1 MLHSGIDL
9 HKRTLV
15 INTTTAD
22 GATVDQ
28 AKVSCDRL
36 SVLSYFRRHP
46 GPHRAVVEATGSWYW
61 LADLLQPAGIDLVLA
76 HAKYLKAIA
85 YAKVKTDAVD
95 ARTLANLLR
104 TDLIPQA
111 HMISAERRPLR
122 DLMRGRLLLVEKRT
136 SARNSV
142 QRLLEKYNVTAVT
155 DLPALA
161 QVHAQCFQELDQL
174 LTRQIRRLEHELV
187 PQLVPDPDVQRLLWV
202 PGIGKVNAFTIL
214 LEVDGVSRFDSD
226 RKFFSYC
233 RLVPGANDTGGK
245 QRHRASR
252 DGNRY
257 LKIAFSHAAVRAMQY
272 FPEIRSWAQKKTRRK
287 NKHIA
292 RALVA
297 KELARIVY
305 HVLSSGEPYNGKFK
319 GITLERTKRLKWPR
333 RASPDV

>member
-22 GATVDQ
+22 GVTVDH

-36 SVLSYFRRHP
+36 AVLSYFRRHP
-46 GPHRAVVEATGSWYW
+46 GPHRAVVEATGSCW
-61 LADLLQPAGIDLVLA
+61 LADLLQPAGVDMVLA

-95 ARTLANLLR
+95 ARTLADLLR

-111 HMISAERRPLR
+111 HMISPERRPLR

-136 SARNSV
+136 SARNSMH
-142 QRLLEKYNVTAVT
+142 RLLEKYNVPTVSE
-155 DLPALA
+155 LPALA
-161 QVHAQCFQELDQL
+161 QLHAECFHELDRL
-174 LTRQIRRLEHELV
+174 LTRQIKRLEHELV
-187 PQLVPDPDVQRLLWV
+187 PQLVSNPDVQRLLWV

-214 LEVDGVSRFDSD
+214 LEVDGIERFGSD
-226 RKFFSYC
+226 RRFFSYC
-233 RLVPGANDTGGK
+233 RLVPGAADTGG
-245 QRHRASR
+245 RHRHRVSK

-257 LKIAFSHAAVRAMQY
+257 LKIAFSHAAIRAIQY
-272 FPEIRSWAQKKTRRK
+272 FPEIRVWAQKKARKK

-297 KELARIVY
+297 KEIARVVY
-305 HVLSSGEPYNGKFK
+305 YVLSSGEPFNGKFK
-319 GITLERTKRLKWPR
+319 GATLKRTKQLKWPR

>member
-1 MLHSGIDL
+1 M
-9 HKRTLV
+9 
-15 INTTTAD
+15 
-22 GATVDQ
+22 
-28 AKVSCDRL
+28 
-36 SVLSYFRRHP
+36 
-46 GPHRAVVEATGSWYW
+46 
-61 LADLLQPAGIDLVLA
+61 
-76 HAKYLKAIA
+76 
-85 YAKVKTDAVD
+85 KTDAVD

-142 QRLLEKYNVTAVT
+142 QRLLEKYNVAAVT

-161 QVHAQCFQELDQL
+161 QVHAQCFQELAQL

-214 LEVDGVSRFDSD
+214 LEVDGITRFDSD

-233 RLVPGANDTGGK
+233 RLVPGTNDTGGK
-245 QRHRASR
+245 QRHRASK

-305 HVLSSGEPYNGKFK
+305 HVLSSGEPFNGKFK
-319 GITLERTKRLKWPR
+319 GITLERTKQLKWPR